1 MLMIQSG
8 SIYVDGKEISEYS
21 LKNLRSR
28 MSIIPQFGFLYNASL
43 KDNLDPEDLLSKE
56 SVQEIIK

>member
-1 MLMIQSG
+1 MYPIQNG
-8 SIYVDGKEISEYS
+8 SIYVDGKEISEYN